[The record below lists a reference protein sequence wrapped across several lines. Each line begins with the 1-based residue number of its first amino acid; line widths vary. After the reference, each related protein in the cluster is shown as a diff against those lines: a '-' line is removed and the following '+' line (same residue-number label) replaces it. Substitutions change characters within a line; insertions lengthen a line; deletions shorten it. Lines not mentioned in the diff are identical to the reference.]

1 MPLKMKELPESER
14 PYEKMKM
21 YGAKKL
27 SNAELLAI
35 IIKTGTKDA
44 TALELASRILLLTN
58 ELRELEDISLEK
70 LQSIKGIGQVKA
82 IQIKAMC
89 ELAKRMKVPIQ
100 KMNKIIKST
109 KDIADLFM
117 DELRYEKQEIL
128 KVVML
133 NSSNEIIRIIDVKVG
148 NSKEIIITPMQILSE
163 IVKEQIPKFILV
175 HNHPS
180 GNTKP
185 SKSDKLFTDRIVA
198 CSKLLGTVVLD
209 HIIIGDGNYQ
219 SIFVE
224 RKEDD
229 EV

>member
-58 ELRELEDISLEK
+58 ELRELEYISLER
-70 LQSIKGIGQVKA
+70 LESVKGIGEVKA
-82 IQIKAMC
+82 IQIKAIC
-89 ELAKRMKVPIQ
+89 ELAKRMKLPIQ

-128 KVVML
+128 KVIML
-133 NSSNEIIRIIDVKVG
+133 NSSNELIKINDLKVG
-148 NSKEIIITPMQILSE
+148 NNKEIIITPMQILSD

-180 GNTKP
+180 GNPRP
-185 SKSDKLFTDRIVA
+185 SK
-198 CSKLLGTVVLD
+198 
-209 HIIIGDGNYQ
+209 
-219 SIFVE
+219 
-224 RKEDD
+224 
-229 EV
+229 